1 MLTEAVRQGRPTSY
15 IDSLIKA
22 GADVNAQHA
31 ITGLSSMHIAA
42 KHGKCEHI
50 EHLAD
55 GHGADVNAR
64 SLKSGATPLWVACHY
79 NRYDAVATLLAH
91 GAHVEA
97 TDKSSKSSLMLA
109 AGDGDLRILEL
120 LAGAGAPLDVQDV
133 NGDTALHHACRRGR
147 TKCAKELIDRDAN
160 TGIVNLVGRTPR
172 FEAEAAGKT
181 QCAVDVSVA
190 ARMQQ
195 LRQRDVRIPPRGSI
209 DDALVLFDPRTTS
222 PGRGGAGSP
231 PQAPSPWA
239 DDAV

>member
-1 MLTEAVRQGRPTSY
+1 M
-15 IDSLIKA
+15 
-22 GADVNAQHA
+22 NAQHA

-42 KHGKCEHI
+42 KHGMCEHI

-55 GHGADVNAR
+55 EHGAEVDAR
-64 SLKSGATPLWVACHY
+64 SLTSGATPLWVACHY
-79 NRYDAVATLLAH
+79 NQYDAVATLLAY

-97 TDKSSKSSLMLA
+97 TDKNSKSSLMLA
-109 AGDGDLRILEL
+109 AGGGDLRILEL
-120 LAGAGAPLDVQDV
+120 LAGAGAPLDAQDV

-209 DDALVLFDPRTTS
+209 DDALVLFDPRTS
-222 PGRGGAGSP
+222 PDRAPSQAAAPARGGVA
-231 PQAPSPWA
+231 
-239 DDAV
+239 